1 MSDTT
6 NISLTPEAIRLECL
20 QLAHRHD
27 KDAQSVIDRAAQY
40 ERFVSEGTPPAA
52 MELVFETEPTSAP
65 TKTDKPTAKARSKS
79 S

>member
-1 MSDTT
+1 MTDTRNT
-6 NISLTPEAIRLECL
+6 SLGPEAIRLECL

-40 ERFVSEGTPPAA
+40 ERFVTEGQS
-52 MELVFETEPTSAP
+52 PTVEAP
-65 TKTDKPTAKARSKS
+65 IKTDKPTAKARSKS